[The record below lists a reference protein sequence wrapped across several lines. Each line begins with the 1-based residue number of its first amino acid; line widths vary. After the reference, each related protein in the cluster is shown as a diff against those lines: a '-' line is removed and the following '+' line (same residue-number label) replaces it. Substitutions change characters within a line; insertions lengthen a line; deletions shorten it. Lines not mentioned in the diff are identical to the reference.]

1 MDQCVWQKT
10 PRRESP
16 RSRCRGRLWN
26 IRCLSGTRHQGTMS
40 LARGLSVVAWRA
52 IDNLSSPNY
61 TWPRP
66 HAPAHASSIHHPLF
80 FYPILPATSPE
91 SSLQSFTKHNIRSLY
106 VPSVLFPFFPS
117 FFLSFFPSLLFSSK
131 WSELINQASFYSS
144 TLNAKRHL
152 SSLIVVKFNARFN
165 IGWTS
170 YFCTNY
176 SGDIRFWSTEELA
189 NF

>member
-80 FYPILPATSPE
+80 FYPILPLPSAPSRVFNL
-91 SSLQSFTKHNIRSLY
+91 LQNIILDHY
-106 VPSVLFPFFPS
+106 ICQVPPPPPFFPQMK
-117 FFLSFFPSLLFSSK
+117 LSSSEFLLF
-131 WSELINQASFYSS
+131 
-144 TLNAKRHL
+144 
-152 SSLIVVKFNARFN
+152 
-165 IGWTS
+165 
-170 YFCTNY
+170 
-176 SGDIRFWSTEELA
+176 
-189 NF
+189 